1 MQNLVAF
8 SNTDT
13 EIEHRKSDIVIID
26 KDKRECKI
34 IDVAVPEDTSIQR
47 NQKRLKI
54 QGPEVAS
61 AEAMEH

>member
-47 NQKRLKI
+47 N
-54 QGPEVAS
+54 
-61 AEAMEH
+61 